1 MYTPRLEV
9 IRMGAVDGYT
19 MTNTFVTLAESVSQ
33 GRRGDVLV
41 VCHPAAPFANVG
53 FHQNASA
60 ELDLDYCKEN
70 GIPVVRRVIGGGAIA
85 DGPWEQD
92 YFFITRIGSPATY
105 GTITDY
111 YERMLEPVRRVL
123 ERLGVRAAKEGLND
137 LAVNGRKISAN
148 GAVDIG
154 GARVLT
160 GDILLS
166 LNIQAMAGILRVPDA
181 KFRDKMAKSM
191 QAYLTSVKQET
202 CSEPD
207 RPLVENLIVQE
218 FSSIYEEGSSE
229 SSLTTDELR
238 ALENLISEKKRPDWV
253 FSRDGHANE
262 VRESLSRRIVK
273 IKEGMFL
280 CASDYKARKLIRVI
294 LLVDSGRIVEAS
306 FSGDFFTVP
315 VTWSLSSLEERLKG
329 VSLDRSTVS
338 RVLAAEFSRSGVTV
352 LGATLDDFINAVL
365 DAVNHPVAAPAR

>member
-1 MYTPRLEV
+1 
-9 IRMGAVDGYT
+9 MGAVDGYT
-19 MTNTFVTLAESVSQ
+19 MTNAFVALAESVSQ

-41 VCHPAAPFANVG
+41 VCHPSSPFANVG

-60 ELDLDYCKEN
+60 ELDLGYCESN

-105 GTITDY
+105 GTIADY
-111 YERMLEPVRRVL
+111 YSRMLEPVRRVL
-123 ERLGVRAAKEGLND
+123 RRLGVNAEKQGLND
-137 LAVNGRKISAN
+137 LAVNRKKISAN

-166 LNIQAMAGILRVPDA
+166 LNTQAMAGILRVPDA

-202 CSEPD
+202 GSEPE
-207 RPLVENLIVQE
+207 RSFVEDLIVEE
-218 FSSIYEEGSSE
+218 FSSAYDEGSEE
-229 SSLTTDELR
+229 STLTPGEFE
-238 ALENLISEKKRPDWV
+238 ALEHLIAERRKPEWV
-253 FSRDGHANE
+253 FSRDYHANR
-262 VRESLSRRIVK
+262 VQESLGRRVVK

-280 CASDYKARKLIRVI
+280 CASDYKAQKLIRVI
-294 LLVDSGRIVEAS
+294 LLVDSARIVEAS
-306 FSGDFFTVP
+306 ISGDFFTVP
-315 VTWSLSSLEERLKG
+315 VNWSLLRLEEALKG
-329 VSLDRSTVS
+329 VSLDRSELN
-338 RVLAAEFSRSGVTV
+338 RVFSEEFSRSGVTV
-352 LGATLDDFINAVL
+352 LGATVDDFVNAVV
-365 DAVNHPVAAPAR
+365 DAVNHPIAAHAR